1 MHRILTFYYA
11 ATIVFLIADY
21 FFGINVRIAF
31 LDGWPQARL
40 AYYVVCFACLAVMI
54 WRPDW
59 QAFVS
64 AAESLAAIVALI
76 LAMGVRVMVVTD
88 DMLESGRDIVTMQ
101 EILNFLI
108 SGSVAYYAWI
118 SAIKSLKS
126 PKID

>member
-1 MHRILTFYYA
+1 MHRIFTFYYG
-11 ATIVFLIADY
+11 ATLIFLIADY

-40 AYYVVCFACLAVMI
+40 LYYVMCFACFAVMI

-88 DMLESGRDIVTMQ
+88 DMLESGREIVSTQ
-101 EILNFLI
+101 DILNFLI
-108 SGSVAYYAWI
+108 SGSVAYYAWF
-118 SAIKSLKS
+118 SAVKGLKS
-126 PKID
+126 SKSD

>member
-11 ATIVFLIADY
+11 ATLVFLIADY

-31 LDGWPQARL
+31 LDSWPQARL

-88 DMLESGRDIVTMQ
+88 DMLESGRDIVTAQ
-101 EILNFLI
+101 EIVNFLI
-108 SGSVAYYAWI
+108 SGSVAYYAWF
-118 SAIKSLKS
+118 SAIKNLKS
-126 PKID
+126 PKMD